1 MVRVTTRTAHDH
13 HRCRTGWCLGQARN
27 RMGADTMNRP
37 LSPTFEISSGVF
49 RPDTHA
55 TQEGPPVTGQ
65 RMLIVAAV
73 MLAHVGSLW
82 ALHSGLLHRAVE
94 VVIPVAVVAD
104 VVETAAPQ
112 PVTQQPASP
121 TTPAQAVTPHRST
134 PQPPLAQPSPSPA
147 LPTQPSPA
155 ASTTPSDGPTAAAAP
170 APSSA
175 VPASTPSSSPVAT
188 PSPAAPPKIE
198 LPSTKADYLNNPAP
212 AYPSASKRMGEQ
224 GLVIVRTLIGTDG
237 TAQRAEVRTSSGF
250 ERLDKVAVETVLQWR
265 YVPGKRNG
273 EPEAMWFDVPI
284 HFQLK

>member
-1 MVRVTTRTAHDH
+1 
-13 HRCRTGWCLGQARN
+13 
-27 RMGADTMNRP
+27 MGADTMNRP
-37 LSPTFEISSGVF
+37 MSPTFGISSDVF

-55 TQEGPPVTGQ
+55 TQDIPPVTGQ
-65 RMLIVAAV
+65 RTLIVVAV
-73 MLAHVGSLW
+73 ILAHVGGLW
-82 ALHSGLLHRAVE
+82 ALHSGLLRRAID
-94 VVIPVAVVAD
+94 VVVPVAIVAD

-112 PVTQQPASP
+112 PVTQPPASP
-121 TTPAQAVTPHRST
+121 ATPAPAVTPQRST
-134 PQPPLAQPSPSPA
+134 PQPLVTPPSPSPA

-155 ASTTPSDGPTAAAAP
+155 ASTTPSEVAPAVTASAPSAP
-170 APSSA
+170 APASA
-175 VPASTPSSSPVAT
+175 PSAPAPTSTPTGTAVAT